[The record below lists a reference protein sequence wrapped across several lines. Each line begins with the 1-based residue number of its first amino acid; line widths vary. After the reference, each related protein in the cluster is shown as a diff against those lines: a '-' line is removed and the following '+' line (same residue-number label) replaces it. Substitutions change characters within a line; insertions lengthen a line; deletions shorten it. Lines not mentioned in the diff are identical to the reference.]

1 MFAVM
6 TQQEVTMSSREIA
19 ELTGKEHKNVLAD
32 IRKMLSD
39 LNLDGRDFQSTYID
53 NKNRQQKE
61 YYLPASKAIC
71 LISGYSVQS
80 SKAIC
85 LISGYSVQ
93 SSKAICLISGYS
105 VQSRMAIMSRI
116 KDMDQVLTAIRDFEV
131 PDDLPDIYVYAIR
144 ESETGRIKIGI
155 SRNPER
161 RLKQLQIGNSHKLE
175 LVAYKKAENRYK
187 DETAAHLDNKEH
199 HIHGEWFNSSASIEK
214 EIAQ

>member
-39 LNLDGRDFQSTYID
+39 LDLDGRDFQSTYID

-61 YYLPASKAIC
+61 YYLPT
-71 LISGYSVQS
+71 
-80 SKAIC
+80 
-85 LISGYSVQ
+85 
-93 SSKAICLISGYS
+93 SKAICLISGYS